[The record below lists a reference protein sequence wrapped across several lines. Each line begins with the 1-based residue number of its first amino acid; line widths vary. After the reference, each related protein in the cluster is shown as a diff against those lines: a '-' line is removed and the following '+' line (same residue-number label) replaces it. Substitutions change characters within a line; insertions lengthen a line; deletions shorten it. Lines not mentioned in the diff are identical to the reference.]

1 MLKKILFQVHWF
13 IGITAGTLLMVVGLS
28 GAILSFREELLDL
41 LNPGV
46 MTLSANTVTP
56 LTPDQLVLQLQTLQP
71 SRHVAQVTVFADPHM
86 AARVN
91 FAPEAGVK
99 RGELRYV
106 NPVTGAL
113 LPRLQG
119 DAFFQFVERLHRWFL
134 LPKDIGQL
142 VAGCA
147 ALCLLFLALSG
158 LYLRWPRRPLAWRNW
173 TNVNFSLTGRA
184 FLWNLH
190 SVVGTWLLVMYLIFS
205 LTGLYWAFD
214 WFKDGANWLVADTT
228 SSQQMQ
234 PKQRDG
240 AQKTGIKR
248 DEKSGG
254 RRQKS
259 DSPVLADGS
268 EERLNLEITW
278 QAFLQATAKTGG
290 YSSARLRLPEQ
301 PGKPVQIIFLAA
313 NPPHERARNQM
324 MVQPLT
330 GKISQLERYAD
341 KSAGGRLIGSVY
353 PLHMGTYFGLPGRI
367 IMTLAGLGLPL
378 FGITGWLLYL
388 DRRRKKRL
396 VRAERA
402 AFEMA
407 GSANISSAIPARGEA
422 IAGSPPLLIAP
433 VLIAPLIIAYASQS
447 GFAESIALRSAAA
460 LQNAGMTVVV
470 QSLSSLDPERLRHY
484 HRALLVVS
492 SFGEGDPPDSARRFA
507 RQLYQTSGH
516 ALPHLQYGI
525 LALGD
530 NAYPQFCGFGR
541 TLDHWL
547 QNQGAHA
554 FFPMIEVSNGDSVAL
569 SRWQHALNELAGKK
583 VNLSAS
589 TDAAEVADN
598 QAASNPP
605 APITRST
612 SEYQPWRLN
621 TRRECNSGSEGEP
634 IFHLE
639 FSQTVSDQPHWKS
652 GALVEVRPRHSVERV
667 AFFLQRLML
676 DKASLITHN
685 QKTLTL
691 GELLSVSILPNLAK
705 TAAPISAQQL
715 AEQLQPLGTR
725 RYSIASIPADGS
737 VHLLVRQVSHEDG
750 LGLASGW
757 LTEHAPLGSTVE
769 MRLLSNPGFEL
780 VPTDIPCIFIG
791 NGSGIA
797 GLRGHLRARAYA
809 GQHQNWLLYGERH
822 QAHDFL
828 YGDEIQQWLNDGV
841 LSGADLAFSRD
852 QPEKI
857 YVQDRLRLAAD
868 KLRQWLLQGAFVYV
882 CGSLDGMAAGIDSA
896 LTEILGEAALDDLI
910 AAGRYRR
917 DVY

>member
-1 MLKKILFQVHWF
+1 
-13 IGITAGTLLMVVGLS
+13 MVVGLS

-91 FAPEAGVK
+91 FAPEAGAK

-119 DAFFQFVERLHRWFL
+119 DDFFQFVERLHRWFL

-173 TNVNFSLTGRA
+173 TNINFSLTGRA

-190 SVVGTWLLVMYLIFS
+190 SVVGTWLLLMYLIFS

-214 WFKDGANWLVADTT
+214 WFKDGANWLLADTT

-248 DEKSGG
+248 DEKSGD

-268 EERLNLEITW
+268 AERLNLEITW

-301 PGKPVQIIFLAA
+301 PGKPVQIIFLDA

-378 FGITGWLLYL
+378 FGITGWMLYL

-402 AFEMA
+402 ALGMA
-407 GSANISSAIPARGEA
+407 GSPNLNLKISTHGEA
-422 IAGSPPLLIAP
+422 VAGSPPLL
-433 VLIAPLIIAYASQS
+433 IAYASQS
-447 GFAESIALRSAAA
+447 GFAESLALRSAAA
-460 LQNAGMTVVV
+460 LQNGGVTVSV
-470 QSLSSLDPERLRHY
+470 QALSSLDPERLRHF
-484 HRALLVVS
+484 HRVLLVVS

-507 RQLYQTSGH
+507 RQLSQTAGH
-516 ALPHLQYGI
+516 ALPHMHYGI

-530 NAYPQFCGFGR
+530 SAYPQFCGFGR

-547 QNQGAHA
+547 QNQGAQA

-569 SRWQHALNELAGKK
+569 SRWQHALDELAGKK
-583 VNLSAS
+583 VAWSTG
-589 TDAAEVADN
+589 TDAADH
-598 QAASNPP
+598 QATSDEAAKIPHS
-605 APITRST
+605 A
-612 SEYQPWRLN
+612 SEYQAWRLD
-621 TRRECNSGSEGEP
+621 TRRECNSGSEGNP

-639 FSQTVSDQPHWKS
+639 FSPRISEQAHWKS
-652 GALVEVRPRHSVERV
+652 GALVEVRPRHSAERV
-667 AFFLQRLML
+667 AFFLQRLTL
-676 DKASLITHN
+676 NKASLITHN
-685 QKTLTL
+685 DKTTTL

-705 TAAPISAQQL
+705 TAQSISPQQL

-757 LTEHAPLGSTVE
+757 LTEHAPLGSNVE
-769 MRLLSNPGFEL
+769 MRLLTNPSFEL
-780 VPTDIPCIFIG
+780 DPTDAPCIFIG

-797 GLRGHLRARAYA
+797 GLRGHLRARAHA
-809 GQHQNWLLYGERH
+809 GLHQNWLLYGERH

-828 YGDEIQQWLNDGV
+828 YGDEIQQWLNDGI

-868 KLRQWLLQGAFVYV
+868 KLRQWLHQGAVIYV
-882 CGSLDGMAAGIDSA
+882 CGSLDGMAAGVDSA
-896 LTEILGEAALDDLI
+896 LVDILGEAGLDDLI